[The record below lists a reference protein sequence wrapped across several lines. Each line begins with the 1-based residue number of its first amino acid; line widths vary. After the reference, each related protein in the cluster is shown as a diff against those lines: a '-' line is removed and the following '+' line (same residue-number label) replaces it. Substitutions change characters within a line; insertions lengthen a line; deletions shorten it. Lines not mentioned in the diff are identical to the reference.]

1 MAIGDLNIAGGGVE
15 AYPIGSIYMSF
26 NSTEPS
32 ILFGGTQERIK
43 DRFILAAGDS
53 YTAGATGGETTH
65 EHNWGLRYNLFYGGF
80 MGRDNEVLR
89 GLKYSGTSIADIV
102 EGVNTGDS
110 KAMVSNTGV
119 GSDYT
124 TDTRNSAGYNLI
136 SNTSSASS
144 LPPYLVAYMW
154 YRTA

>member
-1 MAIGDLNIAGGGVE
+1 
-15 AYPIGSIYMSF
+15 
-26 NSTEPS
+26 
-32 ILFGGTQERIK
+32 
-43 DRFILAAGDS
+43 
-53 YTAGATGGETTH
+53 
-65 EHNWGLRYNLFYGGF
+65 

-89 GLKYSGTSIADIV
+89 GLKYSGTSIAGTV
-102 EGVNTGDS
+102 EDENTGDS
-110 KAMVSNTGV
+110 NAMVSNTGV

-124 TDTRNSAGYNLI
+124 TDTRNSTGYNLI

>member
-1 MAIGDLNIAGGGVE
+1 M
-15 AYPIGSIYMSF
+15 
-26 NSTEPS
+26 
-32 ILFGGTQERIK
+32 
-43 DRFILAAGDS
+43 
-53 YTAGATGGETTH
+53 AGATGGETTH

-89 GLKYSGTSIADIV
+89 GLKYSGTSIAGTV
-102 EGVNTGDS
+102 EGVNAGDS

-119 GSDYT
+119 GSNYT

-144 LPPYLVAYMW
+144 MPPYLVAYMW

>member
-1 MAIGDLNIAGGGVE
+1 M
-15 AYPIGSIYMSF
+15 
-26 NSTEPS
+26 
-32 ILFGGTQERIK
+32 
-43 DRFILAAGDS
+43 
-53 YTAGATGGETTH
+53 
-65 EHNWGLRYNLFYGGF
+65 FYGGF

-89 GLKYSGTSIADIV
+89 GLKYSGTSIAGTV
-102 EGVNTGDS
+102 EDENTGDS
-110 KAMVSNTGV
+110 NAMVSNTGV

-124 TDTRNSAGYNLI
+124 TDTRNSTGYNLI

>member
-1 MAIGDLNIAGGGVE
+1 M
-15 AYPIGSIYMSF
+15 
-26 NSTEPS
+26 
-32 ILFGGTQERIK
+32 
-43 DRFILAAGDS
+43 
-53 YTAGATGGETTH
+53 
-65 EHNWGLRYNLFYGGF
+65 FYGGF

-89 GLKYSGTSIADIV
+89 GLKYSGTSIAGIV
-102 EGVNTGDS
+102 ENTNTGDS
-110 KAMVSNTGV
+110 NAMVSNTGI
-119 GSDYT
+119 GSNYT

>member
-1 MAIGDLNIAGGGVE
+1 
-15 AYPIGSIYMSF
+15 MSF

-53 YTAGATGGETTH
+53 YAAGTTGGSNIH
-65 EHNWGLRYNLFYGGF
+65 EHNWGLRYNLYYGGF
-80 MGRDNEVLR
+80 MGEDNKVLR
-89 GLKYSGTSIADIV
+89 GLKYSGTSIADTV
-102 EGVNTGDS
+102 ESVNTGDS
-110 KAMVSNTGV
+110 KEMVSNTGV
-119 GSDYT
+119 GSAYT
-124 TDTRNSAGYNLI
+124 TDTRSSAGYNLI

>member
-1 MAIGDLNIAGGGVE
+1 M
-15 AYPIGSIYMSF
+15 
-26 NSTEPS
+26 
-32 ILFGGTQERIK
+32 
-43 DRFILAAGDS
+43 
-53 YTAGATGGETTH
+53 
-65 EHNWGLRYNLFYGGF
+65 FYGGF

-89 GLKYSGTSIADIV
+89 GLKYSGTSIAGTV
-102 EGVNTGDS
+102 ECADAGDTNV
-110 KAMVSNTGV
+110 MVSNTGV

-144 LPPYLVAYMW
+144 MPPYLVAYMW

>member
-1 MAIGDLNIAGGGVE
+1 MAIGNLNIAGGGLE

-43 DRFILAAGDS
+43 DRFVLAAGDS

-89 GLKYSGTSIADIV
+89 GLKYSGTSIADTV

-144 LPPYLVAYMW
+144 MPPYLVAYMW

>member
-1 MAIGDLNIAGGGVE
+1 M
-15 AYPIGSIYMSF
+15 
-26 NSTEPS
+26 
-32 ILFGGTQERIK
+32 
-43 DRFILAAGDS
+43 
-53 YTAGATGGETTH
+53 
-65 EHNWGLRYNLFYGGF
+65 GL
-80 MGRDNEVLR
+80 DNEVLR

-102 EGVNTGDS
+102 ECVSTGDF
-110 KAMVSNTGV
+110 KAMVSNTGI

-144 LPPYLVAYMW
+144 MPPYLVAYMW

>member
-1 MAIGDLNIAGGGVE
+1 MERQVARQHMNIIGVCDITCFMVDLC
-15 AYPIGSIYMSF
+15 
-26 NSTEPS
+26 
-32 ILFGGTQERIK
+32 
-43 DRFILAAGDS
+43 
-53 YTAGATGGETTH
+53 
-65 EHNWGLRYNLFYGGF
+65 
-80 MGRDNEVLR
+80 
-89 GLKYSGTSIADIV
+89 ADTV

-144 LPPYLVAYMW
+144 MPPYLVAYMW

>member
-1 MAIGDLNIAGGGVE
+1 M
-15 AYPIGSIYMSF
+15 
-26 NSTEPS
+26 
-32 ILFGGTQERIK
+32 
-43 DRFILAAGDS
+43 
-53 YTAGATGGETTH
+53 
-65 EHNWGLRYNLFYGGF
+65 FYGGF

-89 GLKYSGTSIADIV
+89 GLKYSGTSIADTV
-102 EGVNTGDS
+102 EGVNAGDS

>member
-1 MAIGDLNIAGGGVE
+1 
-15 AYPIGSIYMSF
+15 MSF

-53 YTAGATGGETTH
+53 YTAGATGGEEKH

-80 MGRDNEVLR
+80 MGEDNRVLR
-89 GLKYSGTSIADIV
+89 GLKYNEANIAGTV
-102 EGVNTGDS
+102 EGVNIGDS
-110 KAMVSNTGV
+110 KEMVSNTGI
-119 GSDYT
+119 GNAYT
-124 TDTRNSAGYNLI
+124 TNTRNSAGYNLI

-144 LPPYLVAYMW
+144 MPPYLVAYMW